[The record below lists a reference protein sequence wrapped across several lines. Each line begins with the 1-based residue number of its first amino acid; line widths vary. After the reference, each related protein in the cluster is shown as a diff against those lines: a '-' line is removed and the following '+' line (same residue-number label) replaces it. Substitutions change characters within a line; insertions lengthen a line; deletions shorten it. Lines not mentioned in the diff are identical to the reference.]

1 MYDLN
6 NLYLSMM
13 TNETFNDDQ
22 DDDAIWQIKRQRTM
36 QRMTHELNV
45 QWKMQGV
52 QNVEAR
58 STFTAMASPNHSPTT
73 MVLNKTR

>member
-22 DDDAIWQIKRQRTM
+22 DDDAIWQK
-36 QRMTHELNV
+36 
-45 QWKMQGV
+45 
-52 QNVEAR
+52 EAKDNA
-58 STFTAMASPNHSPTT
+58 TDDT
-73 MVLNKTR
+73 

>member
-22 DDDAIWQIKRQRTM
+22 DDDAIWRIKRQRTT
-36 QRMTHELNV
+36 QQMTHELNV
-45 QWKMQGV
+45 QWKI
-52 QNVEAR
+52 EDAR
-58 STFTAMASPNHSPTT
+58 CPKRRGYKH
-73 MVLNKTR
+73 LYGDG